1 MKSKTPI
8 ARNIIVNIDEVV
20 GFAKISMSIIF
31 IDIRKMVPVKIR
43 LVTIRKPPI
52 AILSLT
58 SFCNQF
64 TPLVAR
70 DSILS
75 RQYYLSQI

>member
-1 MKSKTPI
+1 MKSKIPI
-8 ARNIIVNIDEVV
+8 ARNIIVNTDEVA
-20 GFAKISMSIIF
+20 GFAKISVSIMF
-31 IDIRKMVPVKIR
+31 IDIRKIVPVKIR

-58 SFCNQF
+58 SFCIQF
-64 TPLVAR
+64 NPLVAR

-75 RQYYLSQI
+75 KQY